1 LPSRLHIDRA
11 ARIVL
16 AGGVV
21 AYPTEAVFGL
31 GCLTNDRAAVL
42 RVLAIK
48 RRSWR
53 KGLLV
58 IGSDLAQLERLVVLP
73 PEPRRSEIVASW
85 PGPVTWVLPARA
97 HVPRWLSGGRNT
109 VAVRLTDHPVA
120 ARLCARI
127 GQAIVSTSANVSRR
141 PPLRATRLVRRE
153 LGAAVDYV
161 LAGEVGGLANPTV
174 IKDGRTGRILRNA

>member
-1 LPSRLHIDRA
+1 
-11 ARIVL
+11 VL
-16 AGGVV
+16 AGGVI

-31 GCLTNDRAAVL
+31 GCLPRDRAAVL

-53 KGLLV
+53 KGVLL
-58 IGSDLAQLERLVVLP
+58 IGSDLAQLERYVVLP

-85 PGPVTWVLPARA
+85 PGPVTWVLPARTP
-97 HVPRWLSGGRNT
+97 VPRWLSGGRDT
-109 VAVRLTDHPVA
+109 VAVRLTDHPIV

-127 GQAIVSTSANVSRR
+127 GQAIVSTSANVNRR
-141 PPLRATRLVRRE
+141 PALRAARRVRRE
-153 LGAAVDYV
+153 LGSAVDYV
-161 LAGEVGGLANPTV
+161 LAGEVGGLANPTI

>member
-21 AYPTEAVFGL
+21 AYPTEAVYGF

-58 IGSDLAQLERLVVLP
+58 IGSDLEQLERLAVLP
-73 PEPRRSEIVASW
+73 PEPRRSEIIAGW
-85 PGPVTWVLPARA
+85 PGPVTWVLPARP
-97 HVPRWLSGGRNT
+97 HVPRWLSGGRGT
-109 VAVRLTDHPVA
+109 IAVRLTDHPIA

-127 GQAIVSTSANVSRR
+127 GEAIVSTSANVSRR
-141 PPLRATRLVRRE
+141 PPLREARLVRRT
-153 LGAAVDYV
+153 LGRAVDYV
-161 LAGEVGGLANPTV
+161 LAGEVGGLANPTM
-174 IKDGRTGRILRNA
+174 IKDGRTGRILRKA